1 MGVIFHL
8 TTSKPLQGHVWSVV
22 SDSVT
27 PWTLAYQAPLSLGFS
42 RQEYRN
48 GLPFPPPEDLPDPGI
63 ELVIFCTGRQI
74 LYHGV
79 TWEALEEVYYKGKHW
94 CLSYSPRL
102 FPAPQTLTQRS
113 THLFVEWM
121 NEQIS

>member
-1 MGVIFHL
+1 MDCSPPGSLVLHCLPEFAQIHVHGVGDAIQP
-8 TTSKPLQGHVWSVV
+8 SRPL
-22 SDSVT
+22 
-27 PWTLAYQAPLSLGFS
+27 
-42 RQEYRN
+42 
-48 GLPFPPPEDLPDPGI
+48 EDLPDPGI

-94 CLSYSPRL
+94 CLSYSPWL